1 LRTKATANPLVERLA
16 AASNDFGFR
25 LLAQLAEQ
33 DAGKNLFVSPSS
45 VAMALAMTYNG
56 AKGTTKQAM
65 AETLGLA
72 GMSRQE
78 VNEAHAALR
87 ESLEDPDP
95 DVQLAVANSLW
106 GRKDLA
112 FQPDFIQ
119 RNTDCY
125 GAEIASVDFLAP
137 GTLDTINGWVKEKT
151 HDKIDDLVKQ
161 PDLNVDTVL
170 ILINAI
176 YFKGIWT
183 VPFDEA
189 GTEEGTFTLLDGT
202 EQRRPMMSQS
212 GHYNYYEDETVQA
225 VSLPYGNGR
234 ISMYIFLPREQ
245 ERFVEFQKA
254 LSAGDWKR
262 WMVLFHDAEGEIT
275 LPRFKVEY
283 EGELSQPLTGLGMGV
298 AFGDQADFSG
308 MGADPLQISRVR
320 HKTFVE
326 VNEEG
331 TEAAAAT
338 AVVMRAM
345 SLAPPPFKMVVD
357 RPFFCAIRD
366 NQTGA
371 ILFMG
376 FIVEPG

>member
-1 LRTKATANPLVERLA
+1 MRMGFPANPLVEGLA
-16 AASNDFGFR
+16 AASNGFGFR

-33 DAGKNLFVSPSS
+33 DPGKNLFVSPSS

-65 AETLGLA
+65 GETLGLS
-72 GMSRQE
+72 GMSRHE
-78 VNEAHAALR
+78 VNKAHAALR

-95 DVQLAVANSLW
+95 NVQLAVANSLW
-106 GRKDLA
+106 GRKDLT

-125 GAEIASVDFLAP
+125 GAEIASVDFLAL

-161 PDLNVDTVL
+161 PDLNADTVL

-189 GTEEGTFTLLDGT
+189 RTEEGTFTLLDGT

-225 VSLPYGNGR
+225 VSLPYGDGR
-234 ISMYIFLPREQ
+234 VSMYIFLPKEQ
-245 ERFVEFQKA
+245 DGFMEFQKA
-254 LSAGDWKR
+254 LSSRDWQR
-262 WMVLFHDAEGEIT
+262 WMVLFHKVEGEVT

-283 EGELSQPLTGLGMGV
+283 EGELSRALTDLGMGV
-298 AFGDQADFSG
+298 AFGGEADFSG
-308 MGADPLQISRVR
+308 MGAGPLWISKVR
-320 HKTFVE
+320 HKTYVE

-338 AVVMRAM
+338 AVVMMRMA
-345 SLAPPPFKMVVD
+345 LPLQRFKMVVD

-376 FIVEPG
+376 FIVEPE